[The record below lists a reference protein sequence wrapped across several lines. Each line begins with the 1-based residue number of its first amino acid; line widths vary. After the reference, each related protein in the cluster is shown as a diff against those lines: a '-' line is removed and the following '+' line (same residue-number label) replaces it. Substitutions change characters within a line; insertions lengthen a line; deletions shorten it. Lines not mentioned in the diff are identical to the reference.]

1 MGKWF
6 TSVHGHSMGTADRSP
21 PLLGDGA
28 PLGRKNWKGTKT
40 MSKNKP
46 TRGGRPKK
54 NAEVSLVRSSAAEYL
69 TFVAAGGDSE
79 ASVEMRYE
87 HENVW
92 LTQKMMAALYD
103 VSVPAINQHLKRIFS
118 DNELEEEAVVKPY
131 LITATDGKNY
141 QTKHYSLQAIIAVGF
156 KIENERAV
164 QFRKWANQIVKD
176 YTIQGWTMDAE
187 RLKHGGTLTDEF
199 FERQLDKIRE
209 IRLSERKFYQKIT
222 DIYATALD
230 YDPSA
235 TATKRFFAAVQNKMH
250 FAVDGQTA
258 AEVIVDRANHER
270 ENMGLTSWEG
280 APKGKIHRYDVA
292 IAKNY
297 LSDFELG
304 QMQRIVS
311 AYLDMAEMQ
320 AMRKI
325 PMTMEDWE
333 KRLSGFLQL
342 WDREI
347 LMDAGKVTAELAKAH
362 AESEFEKYRI
372 VQDRLFESDFD
383 RLLTELPEEG
393 GKP

>member
-1 MGKWF
+1 
-6 TSVHGHSMGTADRSP
+6 
-21 PLLGDGA
+21 
-28 PLGRKNWKGTKT
+28 
-40 MSKNKP
+40 MSKDKP
-46 TRGGRPKK
+46 TRSGRPKRST
-54 NAEVSLVRSSAAEYL
+54 EVSLVCSSAAEYL
-69 TFVAAGGDSE
+69 TFVAASGNSE

-87 HENVW
+87 DENVW

-131 LITATDGKNY
+131 LITAADGKNY

-176 YTIQGWTMDAE
+176 YTIQGWTMDSE
-187 RLKHGGTLTDEF
+187 RLKQGGTLTDEF

-235 TATKRFFAAVQNKMH
+235 TATKRFFAAVQNKIH
-250 FAVDGQTA
+250 YAVHAQTA
-258 AEVIVDRANHER
+258 AEVIVDRADHER

-347 LMDAGKVTAELAKAH
+347 LQDAGKVTAELAKTH

-383 RLLTELPEEG
+383 RMITELPEKG
-393 GKP
+393 DKP